1 MKLFLLFFGFPLLET
16 WLLFKF
22 SNEFGFLVTL
32 TLIILT
38 AAVGSRLAK
47 SQGLQ
52 VYKKLQEEL
61 QQGKQPSQTIIEG
74 VLILISGVVLLLPG
88 LVSDCIGILLLI
100 PPIRIAIAQ
109 KLPQK
114 LSSQNFRF
122 QFGNKASFQHNF
134 TNTSRPP
141 QKRQVEEAEYEVI
154 DKE

>member
-22 SNEFGFLVTL
+22 SNEFGFLATL
-32 TLIILT
+32 FLIILT
-38 AAVGSRLAK
+38 AAAGSRLAK

-88 LVSDCIGILLLI
+88 LVSDCIGLLLLI
-100 PPIRIAIAQ
+100 PPIRVAIAQ

-114 LSSQNFRF
+114 LSPQTFRF
-122 QFGNKASFQHNF
+122 QFGNKSSFHQNF
-134 TNTSRPP
+134 DNTSRPP
-141 QKRQVEEAEYEVI
+141 HQRQVEEVEYEVI